1 MMDTTTAKNHS
12 RPAAAA
18 VHTITRRIVRL
29 MTTSVLMLGLG
40 WSSASAQ
47 PPSVVDVPHNLRVP
61 GGNEA
66 FLTGYAL
73 GTQNYVCL
81 GTSAGVAW
89 KFLGPQATLFL
100 TSDGYQSQQI
110 TTHYLSVNPA
120 ESLARPTWQHSL
132 DTSRFWGR
140 VKESSKNPDY
150 VAPGAIDWLLLER
163 AGAQFGPTGGSI
175 LTQTTFIQRV
185 NTSGGVA
192 PTTGCSDISHVGT
205 LALVPY
211 STDYVFYRSS
221 RDK

>member
-1 MMDTTTAKNHS
+1 MNATTGNNHS

-18 VHTITRRIVRL
+18 EHTIIRRIVWL
-29 MTTSVLMLGLG
+29 MTASVLMLGLG

-47 PPSVVDVPHNLRVP
+47 PPAFLDVPTNLRVP
-61 GGNEA
+61 AGNEA
-66 FLTGYAL
+66 FLSGYAL

-81 GTSAGVAW
+81 ATPTGVSW

-100 TSDGYQSQQI
+100 TSDGNLSQQI

-140 VKESSKNPDY
+140 VKESSKDPNY

-163 AGAQFGPTGGSI
+163 AGVQFGPAGGSI
-175 LTQTTFIQRV
+175 LAQTTFIQRV

-192 PTTGCSDISHVGT
+192 PATGCSDISQVGT

-211 STDYVFYRSS
+211 STDYFFYRSS